1 MNDYFLQASPRTVP
15 DTDWIVGFVIA
26 TALLYVISRILFPRY
41 HVRISNAFFNRYEAS
56 KLIEEKNTLFQRSGF
71 LLNFVPVL
79 SIAMTVFQL
88 IGLLREENLYDHPFL
103 RFSAILGITLLYFML
118 RLLFVYLFGLS
129 FQKSDVALR
138 FNQLWLIQFQNLSR
152 FLLIPALGL
161 PFITGLAQLIVL
173 VALLVMLAV
182 WLVYTI
188 YRELE
193 ILKFLHISLFYMIL
207 YLCTLEILPLWW
219 ALRSIIEGW

>member
-1 MNDYFLQASPRTVP
+1 MNDYFLQASPRMVP
-15 DTDWIVGFVIA
+15 DTDWMVGFVIV
-26 TALLYVISRILFPRY
+26 TALLYVISRVLFPRY
-41 HVRISNAFFNRYEAS
+41 HNRIANAFFNRYEAT

-79 SIAMTVFQL
+79 CIAMVVFQQV
-88 IGLLREENLYDHPFL
+88 GWFREGNLYDHPFL
-103 RFSAILGITLLYFML
+103 RFSAVLGLTFLYFIL
-118 RLLFVYLFGLS
+118 RILLVYLFGLS
-129 FQKSDVALR
+129 FQKNEVALR
-138 FNQLWLIQFQNLSR
+138 FNQLWLVQFQNLSR

-161 PFITGLAQLIVL
+161 PFTTGLMHLIVL
-173 VALLVMLAV
+173 LTIWTMLAV
-182 WLVYTI
+182 WLAYTI

-219 ALRSIIEGW
+219 AMRSIIEGW